1 MRRDCVLL
9 LLLLLLCGP
18 GTIPSL
24 LLLLFPKRSLIA
36 AAICSCSGLIISC
49 QVSFL
54 ASIQSGHPN
63 FQLVRKLKYSR
74 CPSPGKPKEEE
85 EGEEGEKILER
96 SKCVKANGRECNKV
110 ESMCQGS
117 GEA

>member
-9 LLLLLLCGP
+9 LLCGP
-18 GTIPSL
+18 GIPSL
-24 LLLLFPKRSLIA
+24 LLLLLLLLPKRSLIA

-74 CPSPGKPKEEE
+74 CPSPGNPKEEE
-85 EGEEGEKILER
+85 EEEEEEEKILER
-96 SKCVKANGRECNKV
+96 SKCVKAKGRECNKV

>member
-9 LLLLLLCGP
+9 LLLCGP
-18 GTIPSL
+18 GIPSL

-74 CPSPGKPKEEE
+74 CPSPGNPKEEEGE

-110 ESMCQGS
+110 ESICQGS